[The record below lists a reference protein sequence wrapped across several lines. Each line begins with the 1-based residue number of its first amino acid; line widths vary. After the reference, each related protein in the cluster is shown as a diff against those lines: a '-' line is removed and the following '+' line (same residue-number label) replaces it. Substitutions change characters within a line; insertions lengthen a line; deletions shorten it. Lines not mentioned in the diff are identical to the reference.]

1 MAFDPKSFDNRKMA
15 EYVEKSI
22 DAMKD
27 DLTEKDWGIVGG
39 IRTMAEYCD
48 QTRHTVEALS
58 LGGEAEPKDLIRAM
72 ELHNKAIYTIPQ
84 IISGLE
90 KLGGSIAARKAL
102 DIKPDDKQKSGLAVV
117 RGLRSGN
124 SGNEAQTGK
133 QTTRKP
139 TASRAKRAAGE

>member
-1 MAFDPKSFDNRKMA
+1 MGFDPASFDNKKMS

-22 DAMKD
+22 EAMKD
-27 DLTEKDWGIVGG
+27 DLSEKDWGIVGG

-48 QTRHTVEALS
+48 STRHTVEALS
-58 LGGEAEPKDLIRAM
+58 LNGEAEPKDLIRAM

-102 DIKPDDKQKSGLAVV
+102 DIKNEKPKSGLAAV
-117 RGLRSGN
+117 RELRSGN
-124 SGNEAQTGK
+124 NSDQKAPAKSRGRQQKATG
-133 QTTRKP
+133 
-139 TASRAKRAAGE
+139 

>member
-1 MAFDPKSFDNRKMA
+1 MPFDPKSFDNKKMS
-15 EYVEKSI
+15 EYVERSI

-27 DLTEKDWGIVGG
+27 DLSEKDWGIVGG

-48 QTRHTVEALS
+48 STRHTVEALS

-102 DIKPDDKQKSGLAVV
+102 DMKNEKPKSGLAAV
-117 RGLRSGN
+117 RELRSG
-124 SGNEAQTGK
+124 SSSDQKAPTKPRSRQQKATG
-133 QTTRKP
+133 
-139 TASRAKRAAGE
+139 